1 MSNISDALD
10 YLRPIAAS
18 ATVGKYPLHLGTVI
32 AAVER
37 LQAELDEVAAKA
49 WDEGRQWLAEQ
60 AGDVTT
66 YEDPNPY
73 RTEERKGPDAGH

>member
-1 MSNISDALD
+1 MSNISAALD

-18 ATVGKYPLHLGTVI
+18 ATVGKYPEHLATLI
-32 AAVER
+32 AAVDRLRSER
-37 LQAELDEVAAKA
+37 DEVAAKA
-49 WDEGRQWLAEQ
+49 WDEGRQWLAQQ

-73 RTEERKGPDAGH
+73 RK